1 MSGAVH
7 PARAPHANRL
17 RVSSSSSKAQSW
29 TQMRASGIRP
39 WLFQVV
45 RMPGSPDLVRTQW
58 RARGPCRVTAQ
69 NHEEMLTSGV
79 TKNHSAHTPR
89 DLFEGTEGP
98 EVRQLQ
104 QFLVI
109 EGYLPEDSH
118 ITGYF
123 GKITEQAVVRWQKD
137 QGIPSTGFWGPLSR
151 GRAAKVMRS
160 WMESDVDDAGFKPAP
175 P

>member
-1 MSGAVH
+1 MECVFDYCH
-7 PARAPHANRL
+7 
-17 RVSSSSSKAQSW
+17 V
-29 TQMRASGIRP
+29 
-39 WLFQVV
+39 QVV

-118 ITGYF
+118 ITGYVDM
-123 GKITEQAVVRWQKD
+123 KSVCCWVLLRVDESSEDIQMQHEARK
-137 QGIPSTGFWGPLSR
+137 LR
-151 GRAAKVMRS
+151 GHYL
-160 WMESDVDDAGFKPAP
+160 E
-175 P
+175 